1 MDRSETNLE
10 TKLGLVLSAAEK
22 KLLDHTPFLGD
33 GAVAPVKQSSERTV
47 PLSVVQLDDLADAL
61 SVKAN
66 QTEGR
71 VLQRRLD
78 TLVRKIDRLTSSHS
92 LSLLE
97 TETPGDQAA
106 RPLRSEKMSSAKN
119 VRRIRNKPR

>member
-1 MDRSETNLE
+1 MNRSETKLE
-10 TKLGLVLSAAEK
+10 TKLGLVLSAAER
-22 KLLDHTPFLGD
+22 KLLDDTPFLSE

-66 QTEGR
+66 HTEGR

-78 TLVRKIDRLTSSHS
+78 TLVRKIDRLTSSHL

-97 TETPGDQAA
+97 TETPAGQAA
-106 RPLRSEKMSSAKN
+106 GLLRSEKMPSAEN
-119 VRRIRNKPR
+119 VRRNRKRPR